1 MKTSWTRETNKTG
14 KMTKDPFM
22 ASPRVPLSLR
32 SNVAPFMALD
42 VLASATRRERE
53 GQDIVHLEIGEPGA
67 PPRCVRQAAIAALD
81 GSKVGYTEA
90 LGRPELRAR
99 IARHYR
105 DTHGVVVSAER
116 IAVTTGSSA
125 GFALAF
131 LALFDSG
138 AHVAIA
144 APGYPA
150 YRNILEALGIETVTI
165 ETARENH
172 FIVTAAMIEAEHRKR
187 KLDGILLMS
196 PANPTGMMMSRVELR
211 SICETC
217 DRLGIAFISDE
228 VYHGLT
234 YGDAAET
241 ALKFSS
247 NVIVANSFSK
257 YFCMT
262 GWRIG
267 WLVLPEH
274 LVRPIERLQQSLSIS
289 VPFLSQIGAEVV
301 FDAQDELQAV
311 LAGYAR
317 NREILLNELPGM
329 GLDVLASDGA
339 FYLYA
344 DISRHSEDSLDFC
357 AKLLDAT
364 GVGTTPGLDFDRRR
378 GHSAIRLSFA
388 GPERDI
394 VEAMRRL
401 KVWLR

>member
-1 MKTSWTRETNKTG
+1 
-14 KMTKDPFM
+14 MTKDPLRVD
-22 ASPRVPLSLR
+22 SPRVRLSRR
-32 SNVAPFMALD
+32 SDVAPFMALD
-42 VLASATRRERE
+42 VLANATRRARE

-67 PPRCVRQAAIAALD
+67 PPPRGVRDAAIAALD
-81 GSKVGYTEA
+81 GRKIGYTEA

-99 IARHYR
+99 IARHYH
-105 DTHGVVVSAER
+105 DTYGVRVPSER
-116 IAVTTGSSA
+116 IAITTGSSA

-131 LALFDSG
+131 LALFDPG
-138 AHVAIA
+138 ARVAIA

-150 YRNILEALGIETVTI
+150 YRNILEAFGIETVTI
-165 ETARENH
+165 ETARADR
-172 FIVTAAMIEAEHRKR
+172 FTLTAAMIEAEHLKK

-196 PANPTGMMMSRVELR
+196 PANPTGMMMSRDELR
-211 SICETC
+211 GIAETC

-234 YGDAAET
+234 YGEAAET

-247 NVIVANSFSK
+247 NVVVANSFSK

-274 LVRPIERLQQSLSIS
+274 FVRPVERLQQSLSIS

-317 NREILLNELPGM
+317 NRDILLNELPSM
-329 GLDVLASDGA
+329 GFDVLAADGA

-344 DISRHSEDSLDFC
+344 DISRFSGNSLDFC
-357 AKLLDAT
+357 ARLLDAA
-364 GVGTTPGLDFDRRR
+364 GVATTPGLDFDRRR
-378 GHSAIRLSFA
+378 GSSAIRLSFA
-388 GPERDI
+388 GPEGDI
-394 VEAMRRL
+394 IKAMRRL
-401 KVWLR
+401 KAWLR